1 MMKKFIFTL
10 IFILLLSIE
19 GFSQTITFA
28 TVGVQDMS
36 GIDVEVEHY
45 VPGGTTG
52 TISSLTNNIPADR
65 GQGTTTIFSTL
76 NSDQGSVVVNFPSG
90 YIPTI
95 GTTTYATAKLHAN
108 AWLAFPNTTYNSYN
122 SSASAPNV
130 PTLHF
135 TSVNNGSTDNNMSHT
150 STETYTDSYWG
161 DVFRIRY
168 EGSYRYNVQGI
179 NTKIDLYFP
188 KNNPNKMIV
197 VLRTFL
203 ADGSN
208 QEQIGLSNGSTW
220 LASNMITNAT
230 YSNGV
235 AFVIDNATS
244 NSVWTS
250 QGTQTTTS
258 TGSVT
263 FSNPNN
269 YQYRVNVDVSGISNQ
284 LTQSEMNYLMYLK
297 MFPNEIASWDYHT
310 MNFYEPDSSDIVS
323 YSDIFSAYQ
332 LYKLGQNFNFTYNN
346 NWVYSQSEKDDI
358 EVNANSLTYH
368 LKYPKSP
375 IRTFNNLNRFYIVS
389 VGKHRRT
396 TNTNT
401 ITQ

>member
-1 MMKKFIFTL
+1 MKQFILTL
-10 IFILLLSIE
+10 IFILLVSI
-19 GFSQTITFA
+19 GGYSQTITFA

-52 TISSLTNNIPADR
+52 TISSLTSNIPADR
-65 GQGTTTIFSTL
+65 GQGTSVVFSTA
-76 NSDQGSVVVNFPSG
+76 NSDQGSVLITFPSG
-90 YIPTI
+90 YTPTI
-95 GTTTYATAKLHAN
+95 GTTTYSTALLHAN
-108 AWLAFPNTTYNSYN
+108 AWLAFPTTTYNSYN
-122 SSASAPNV
+122 SSATAPNV

-135 TSVNNGSTDNNMSHT
+135 TSVNNGSTDNNMSHA
-150 STETYTDSYWG
+150 STEAYNDSYWG

-168 EGSYRYNVQGI
+168 EGSYKYNISGI

-203 ADGSN
+203 ADGST

-244 NSVWTS
+244 NSVWTT

-258 TGSVT
+258 TGYLS

-269 YQYRVNVDVSGISNQ
+269 YQYRVTVDVSGITN
-284 LTQSEMNYLMYLK
+284 TFTESEMNYLMYLR
-297 MFPNEIASWDYHT
+297 MFPAEIASWDYHT
-310 MNFYEPDSSDIVS
+310 MNFYALDSSDIVT
-323 YSDIFSAYQ
+323 YSDVFSAYQ
-332 LYKLGQNFNFTYNN
+332 IYKWGQNFGYTYNN

-368 LKYPKSP
+368 LKYPQSSV
-375 IRTFNNLNRFYIVS
+375 RTFNNLNRFYIVS
-389 VGKHRRT
+389 LGKHRRT
-396 TNTNT
+396 TNSNKVN
-401 ITQ
+401 